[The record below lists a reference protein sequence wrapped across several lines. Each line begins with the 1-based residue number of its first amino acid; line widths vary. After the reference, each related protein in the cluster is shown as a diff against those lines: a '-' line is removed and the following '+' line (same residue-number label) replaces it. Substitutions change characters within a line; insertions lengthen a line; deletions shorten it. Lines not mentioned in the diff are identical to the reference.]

1 MGDRPAPIAREPFC
15 AHIFSIMTFWQ
26 FLIFFGLAVFVLW
39 NIWFAIRSLG
49 DIGDDD

>member
-1 MGDRPAPIAREPFC
+1 MLGRTAPIARGFLQ
-15 AHIFSIMTFWQ
+15 AHIVGIMTFWQ

-49 DIGDDD
+49 DVGDDD